1 MKDKDKISDIFKRRI
16 DEIIDNQSYN
26 KPVRPTERHDIDE
39 SWEKISFELDIDEVW
54 TGVSHHLNK
63 IMPAD
68 SGSGII
74 LKFVA
79 SVLII
84 LTGICPVKKDP
95 PYSRI
100 VYSNISVLDQKYE
113 NADDSSSENLSA
125 DRVADEKSKKG
136 ISNGSRTIPDY
147 KESSWISPKAEV
159 RTNSLTTSVPL
170 SISND
175 VVLMVLN
182 VPGEIQSE
190 RRISITDRPEE
201 VTINPEISASENS
214 GKIKLPNKTGFED
227 RVKAGIMTASSLPLS
242 SNGKGRFSGGYS
254 VMCKNTWLLNH
265 ETFDGLKS
273 ESLNTTEIV
282 IFPDVG
288 LSLLYSV
295 NKKLLLQ
302 SDGFFYSNTGQ
313 KYFEYISGH
322 YSRKEIV
329 LKYSTIALS
338 AKYRFILNGGLIPR
352 SSINLIAGG
361 YLSALHHADQKIN
374 SDLEHVGSQYIRYDL
389 GVRLGSEIE
398 LPLNNDLS
406 LAPGIFLSYGIPNI
420 YKGDGYIPGYLR
432 RTHNAGAELH
442 LTFYYHFY

>member
-1 MKDKDKISDIFKRRI
+1 MKDKDKISDIIRIRI
-16 DEIIDNQSYN
+16 DEIIDNQSDN
-26 KPVRPTERHDIDE
+26 KPVSPAERDDIDE

-54 TGVSHHLNK
+54 TRISHHLNE
-63 IMPAD
+63 IMPSD
-68 SGSGII
+68 PGSGII
-74 LKFVA
+74 PKLVA
-79 SVLII
+79 TILII
-84 LTGICPVKKDP
+84 LTGISPVTKDP
-95 PYSRI
+95 PDSGN
-100 VYSNISVLDQKYE
+100 VYSNTSARDQQYKK
-113 NADDSSSENLSA
+113 ADDLSSGNLSA
-125 DRVADEKSKKG
+125 DRIAEEKPEKE
-136 ISNGSRTIPDY
+136 IPDGSRTIPDF
-147 KESSWISPKAEV
+147 KDSSRISTEAEM
-159 RTNSLTTSVPL
+159 RTNSQPPGVPV
-170 SISND
+170 SISNN
-175 VVLMVLN
+175 VVLTVLN
-182 VPGEIQSE
+182 VSGEIQSE
-190 RRISITDRPEE
+190 RKISVTDRPEE
-201 VTINPEISASENS
+201 VTVDPEISAAENS
-214 GKIKLPNKTGFED
+214 REIKLPYITGFED
-227 RVKAGIMTASSLPLS
+227 RVKTGIMPASSLPLS
-242 SNGKGRFSGGYS
+242 PSGKRRFSGGYS
-254 VMCKNTWLLNH
+254 IMCKNTWLLNH

-313 KYFEYISGH
+313 KYSEYISGH
-322 YSRKEIV
+322 YSRKKIV

-398 LPLNNDLS
+398 MTLNDDLS

-432 RTHNAGAELH
+432 RTHNAGVEFH